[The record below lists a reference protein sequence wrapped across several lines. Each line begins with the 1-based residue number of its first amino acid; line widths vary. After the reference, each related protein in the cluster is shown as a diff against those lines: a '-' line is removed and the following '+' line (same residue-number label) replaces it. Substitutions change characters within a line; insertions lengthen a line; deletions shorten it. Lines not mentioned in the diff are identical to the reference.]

1 MMAYKTVMAEHKVQK
16 YVHGFLHLVALCSG
30 IWGICAVF
38 RYHDMAKLDDMFSI
52 HSWIGL
58 TTIILYGLQVYH

>member
-16 YVHGFLHLVALCSG
+16 YVHGFFHLVALCSG

>member
-16 YVHGFLHLVALCSG
+16 YFHAFFHLVALCSG
-30 IWGICAVF
+30 IFGISAVF
-38 RYHDMAKLDDMFSI
+38 KYHDREGIEDMYSL

-58 TTIILYGLQVYH
+58 TTIILYGLQV